1 MFCLFFC
8 FVVGVGGS
16 SLLSLE
22 AGGLLEG
29 GTQFGL
35 LFGVAGGGLDGFQGL
50 FVELHG
56 GSGGCGGGPEE
67 IQAIVENIQSTPM
80 KRDKISVNYSGF
92 SFRMNFYGEN
102 GRVLD
107 SFVVNSTDT
116 IRSDPFFYCCDGGLC
131 YDYLGELEAQYVN

>member
-1 MFCLFFC
+1 M
-8 FVVGVGGS
+8 GKRNIIR
-16 SLLSLE
+16 SLIAVIVILLVLLAVWYFSPRTFLNVLE
-22 AGGLLEG
+22 AGDV
-29 GTQFGL
+29 TAISVF
-35 LFGVAGGGLDGFQGL
+35 DGNTGNGFDIDD
-50 FVELHG
+50 
-56 GSGGCGGGPEE
+56 PEE

>member
-1 MFCLFFC
+1 MGKRNIICPLIAVIVILLVLLAVWYFSPRTFLE
-8 FVVGVGGS
+8 GV
-16 SLLSLE
+16 E
-22 AGGLLEG
+22 AGDV
-29 GTQFGL
+29 TAISVF
-35 LFGVAGGGLDGFQGL
+35 DGNTGNGFDIDD
-50 FVELHG
+50 
-56 GSGGCGGGPEE
+56 PEE

>member
-1 MFCLFFC
+1 MGKRNIIRSLIAVIVILLVLLAVWYFSPRTFLK
-8 FVVGVGGS
+8 GV
-16 SLLSLE
+16 E
-22 AGGLLEG
+22 AGEG
-29 GTQFGL
+29 TAISVF
-35 LFGVAGGGLDGFQGL
+35 DGNTGNGFDIDD
-50 FVELHG
+50 
-56 GSGGCGGGPEE
+56 PEE

>member
-1 MFCLFFC
+1 MGKRNIIRPLI
-8 FVVGVGGS
+8 GVIVI
-16 SLLSLE
+16 LLVLLAVWYFSPRTFLKGVE
-22 AGGLLEG
+22 AGDV
-29 GTQFGL
+29 TAISVF
-35 LFGVAGGGLDGFQGL
+35 DGNTGNGFDIDD
-50 FVELHG
+50 
-56 GSGGCGGGPEE
+56 PEE

-116 IRSDPFFYCCDGGLC
+116 IRSDPFFYRCDGGLC

>member
-1 MFCLFFC
+1 M
-8 FVVGVGGS
+8 
-16 SLLSLE
+16 E
-22 AGGLLEG
+22 AGDV
-29 GTQFGL
+29 TAISVF
-35 LFGVAGGGLDGFQGL
+35 DGNTGNGFDIDD
-50 FVELHG
+50 
-56 GSGGCGGGPEE
+56 PEE

>member
-1 MFCLFFC
+1 MGKRNIIRSLIAVIVILLVLLAVWYFSPRTFLK
-8 FVVGVGGS
+8 GV
-16 SLLSLE
+16 E
-22 AGGLLEG
+22 AGDV
-29 GTQFGL
+29 TASSVF
-35 LFGVAGGGLDGFQGL
+35 DGNTGNGFDIDD
-50 FVELHG
+50 
-56 GSGGCGGGPEE
+56 PEE

>member
-1 MFCLFFC
+1 MGKRNIIRSLIAVIVILLVLLAVWYFSPRTFLK
-8 FVVGVGGS
+8 GV
-16 SLLSLE
+16 E
-22 AGGLLEG
+22 AGDV
-29 GTQFGL
+29 TAIA
-35 LFGVAGGGLDGFQGL
+35 VLDGNTGNGFDIDD
-50 FVELHG
+50 
-56 GSGGCGGGPEE
+56 PEE